1 MLPPAGRGILI
12 ALLFAFASSTPC
24 LRGQSGSTPMQQP
37 SEPVRYHFGDDPDGK
52 LGWANPA
59 LDDSAWPVE
68 PNGRMPGP
76 ASSSPDGIEWRRIR
90 VPVPKDASGALAI
103 RVIDGGLSVISF
115 EIFVNGQQVA
125 RRGSFPHRQEP
136 AESSAGSVFDLPQ
149 EIAPPGTS
157 ALIAYRI
164 WIRPLD
170 WHFGNQRN
178 VRFEIGQRSYEKLVD
193 HADRLTALLRI
204 GPVLAIYSFMAI
216 LGVCLLVFWRWT
228 GGRELLLFSG
238 FLLFTSLHYIH
249 QDTEQLGIHA
259 IPRDL
264 DWIFFFVLQIAEMAV
279 MVEFVWAIH
288 LLRARILK
296 RIVQTSIVILNA
308 CLLYAFLTTA
318 ASAPIPWIL
327 GAAWPSGQVFN
338 LIIIGTNLRP
348 LLTLNKT
355 WPFGLAL
362 AIFPVA
368 AMLSSFGI
376 NTNMTIGHFSLS
388 LHDLGNFA
396 ASLALFVMLGQRAWK
411 AWRVRDEFRAEFET
425 ARVMQQQL
433 VAPPGDIPGFK
444 TESVYQ
450 PARQVGGDF
459 FRVIPE
465 LGGGVLVVV
474 GDVSGKGLGAA
485 MTVSAVI
492 GALRCIPPVSPS
504 WILNALNCGLVGELR
519 GGFVTCCVARIGP
532 DGAGTMA
539 NAGHLAP
546 YLGGVELPV
555 PAGLPMGITIESS
568 YEEISFQLLPG
579 QHLTFL
585 SDGVVEARNA
595 AGELFGF
602 ERTRAISTESAEKV
616 AQAAQDFGQDDD
628 ITVLTLARLAV

>member
-1 MLPPAGRGILI
+1 
-12 ALLFAFASSTPC
+12 
-24 LRGQSGSTPMQQP
+24 
-37 SEPVRYHFGDDPDGK
+37 
-52 LGWANPA
+52 
-59 LDDSAWPVE
+59 
-68 PNGRMPGP
+68 
-76 ASSSPDGIEWRRIR
+76 
-90 VPVPKDASGALAI
+90 
-103 RVIDGGLSVISF
+103 
-115 EIFVNGQQVA
+115 
-125 RRGSFPHRQEP
+125 
-136 AESSAGSVFDLPQ
+136 
-149 EIAPPGTS
+149 
-157 ALIAYRI
+157 
-164 WIRPLD
+164 
-170 WHFGNQRN
+170 
-178 VRFEIGQRSYEKLVD
+178 
-193 HADRLTALLRI
+193 
-204 GPVLAIYSFMAI
+204 
-216 LGVCLLVFWRWT
+216 
-228 GGRELLLFSG
+228 
-238 FLLFTSLHYIH
+238 
-249 QDTEQLGIHA
+249 
-259 IPRDL
+259 
-264 DWIFFFVLQIAEMAV
+264 
-279 MVEFVWAIH
+279 
-288 LLRARILK
+288 
-296 RIVQTSIVILNA
+296 
-308 CLLYAFLTTA
+308 
-318 ASAPIPWIL
+318 
-327 GAAWPSGQVFN
+327 
-338 LIIIGTNLRP
+338 
-348 LLTLNKT
+348 
-355 WPFGLAL
+355 
-362 AIFPVA
+362 
-368 AMLSSFGI
+368 
-376 NTNMTIGHFSLS
+376 
-388 LHDLGNFA
+388 
-396 ASLALFVMLGQRAWK
+396 
-411 AWRVRDEFRAEFET
+411 
-425 ARVMQQQL
+425 VMQQQL

-474 GDVSGKGLGAA
+474 GDVSGKGLVAA